1 MSAPAVRSLAAGVA
15 AAALLFGGAA
25 PAAAQG
31 ERGAVRSVLRAL
43 FGQLETVVSD
53 RSPVPERPPATLRG
67 CDQLYN
73 GAILEIAQGPE
84 LAATYRD
91 WIIGSFRVIS
101 EDNAGLPL
109 PVCFRWQSDVVDTNL
124 GRYLVD
130 VNSHY
135 IQARDRRPAASDA
148 ERRFFNGYLLTGY
161 MDPAETDT
169 TLASRRA
176 ESIRTKLPG
185 VPCRYEVA
193 AVPAERRNLYRRKVY
208 FTYRPAIAT
217 CPRTPS

>member
-1 MSAPAVRSLAAGVA
+1 M
-15 AAALLFGGAA
+15 AALLLFADVA

-31 ERGAVRSVLRAL
+31 ERSAVRNVLRAL
-43 FGQLETVVSD
+43 VAQLETVTSD
-53 RSPVPERPPATLRG
+53 RSPVPDRPPATLLG

-73 GAILEIAQGPE
+73 GPILEVAQGPE

-91 WIIGSFRVIS
+91 WIIGSFRVITD
-101 EDNAGLPL
+101 DNAGLPL
-109 PVCFRWQSDVVDTNL
+109 PICFRWRSEVVDTNL
-124 GRYLVD
+124 GRYLLH
-130 VNSHY
+130 VNSRY
-135 IQARDRRPAASDA
+135 VQARYRRSPASEA

-169 TLASRRA
+169 TIAGRRA
-176 ESIRTKLPG
+176 EAIRAQLPG
-185 VPCRYEVA
+185 VPCQYAVA